1 MYPEIA
7 SIGPVTLYSFGA
19 MMGLGFLVAANL
31 ARRELARRG
40 LDPELAST
48 LLFATAA
55 GGILGS
61 RVWAIFNDWALLT
74 SDPMAA
80 LFGGAGF
87 VWYGGLVGGAIGATA
102 VFLRHGIPWLRG
114 ADCLAPG
121 LALGQA
127 LGRVGCHLA
136 GDGDWGAV
144 TTVPWGVAYRESVI
158 GWPYPEGVLV
168 HPTPVYEAVAYTAA
182 FCLIWGMRRRT
193 TADGSAFALYLLT
206 APAARFVI
214 EFYRIN
220 PPVLAGLTQAQLFSL
235 ALVAAGVVLLA
246 TARYRQSTEPSPS
259 LSSDL
264 HTTAEPSVSTS

>member
-7 SIGPVTLYSFGA
+7 TIGPVTLYSFGA

-31 ARRELARRG
+31 ARRELRRRG
-40 LDPELAST
+40 LNPELAST

-61 RVWAIFNDWALLT
+61 RIWAIFNDWTVLVT
-74 SDPMAA
+74 DPMTA

-87 VWYGGLVGGAIGATA
+87 VWYGGLIGGAIAASA
-102 VFLRHGIPWLRG
+102 VFFQHGIPWLRG
-114 ADCLAPG
+114 ADCVAPG

-158 GWPYPEGVLV
+158 GWPYPDGVLV
-168 HPTPVYEAVAYTAA
+168 HPTPVYEAVAYTVS
-182 FCLIWGMRRRT
+182 FFLIWGFRRRF
-193 TADGSAFALYLLT
+193 TADGSAFALYLVT
-206 APAARFVI
+206 APAARFFI

-220 PPVLAGLTQAQLFSL
+220 PPVFAGLTQAQLFSL
-235 ALVAAGVVLLA
+235 ALVAAGVLLFA
-246 TARYRQSTEPSPS
+246 TARYRQSRDPSP
-259 LSSDL
+259 LLTGDL
-264 HTTAEPSVSTS
+264 NATAEPSVSTS